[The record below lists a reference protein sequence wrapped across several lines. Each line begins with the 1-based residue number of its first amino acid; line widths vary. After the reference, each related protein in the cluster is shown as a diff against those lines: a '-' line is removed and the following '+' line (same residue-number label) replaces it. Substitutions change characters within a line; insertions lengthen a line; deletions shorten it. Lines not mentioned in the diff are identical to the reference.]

1 MAEPAK
7 PNATATTPP
16 TPPDPSQ
23 YQAYAQ
29 YGRLMSVIGA
39 DPRYRDKLLGLIDEA
54 VPNAEQVIPEL
65 AWKHRLDSTFSEQ
78 QKGFEARAQAAEAKL
93 GQIEH
98 RLARRE
104 FLEQQGLSEDDAAE
118 IEELAKKGRI
128 GDAGTAVDYWR
139 KTQLGQPRS
148 TQQAYGLTP
157 DDTKELYKDPKGWYF
172 KHAPKIL
179 DQVRRA
185 TRRGA

>member
-7 PNATATTPP
+7 APP
-16 TPPDPSQ
+16 TPPGPAPDPQQ

-65 AWKHRLDSTFSEQ
+65 AWKHRLDTQLGEQ
-78 QKGFEARAQAAEAKL
+78 TKGFEARAQAAEAKL